1 MSEGQIVQ
9 WNKKEGESVN
19 AGDVICE
26 IQTDKVV
33 KLLSK
38 PCEFVV
44 IIELPLTIFRG
55 FYSKRWFIYSQ
66 AVVALE
72 SDDDGVMAKII
83 QAEGSGTIK
92 VYIVTKT
99 FFLFLEILFD
109 IQLAK

>member
-26 IQTDKVV
+26 IQTDKVI
-33 KLLSK
+33 KLLSIS
-38 PCEFVV
+38 CEFVV
-44 IIELPLTIFRG
+44 FLPLTIFRG
-55 FYSKRWFIYSQ
+55 FYSQRWFIYSQ

-99 FFLFLEILFD
+99 FFLFLETFYLISY
-109 IQLAK
+109 